1 MELISTALELN
12 QAISVLAD
20 QVQMTARVLYIA
32 YTSR

>member
-12 QAISVLAD
+12 QAINVLAD

-32 YTSR
+32 YASR